1 MADARTSDAARPG
14 GRWTVRRDPDDR
26 VVAGLAAGVAER
38 LGVDPVY
45 VRAGFIVLGFVFG
58 LGVLLYLAGWAATSD
73 QVGGPSEP
81 AAPAGRSQ
89 LLGLGAVFLGCL
101 LLLRSVGVWPG
112 DAVMWPVTAVTFGL
126 TFLWEQREI
135 DSRRAL
141 LSLVEPGG
149 RWRLVIGAGLLLFG
163 LSLLGRSAVPQV
175 GSVMVAVLVTGAG
188 LLLVLGPWL
197 WRLAQDLGVERRERI
212 RQEERAEMAA
222 HLHDSVL
229 QTLALIQRTD
239 DPRRMATLARG
250 QERELRRWLYERSP
264 HDGSAVLS
272 SALQAVAERVET
284 DHDVPV
290 EVVTVGDA
298 PVDDRVQ
305 SLVQAAGEAITNAAR
320 HSGARRVSVYAEVS
334 DGAVEVW
341 VADQGD
347 GFELEAVPADRRG
360 ISESIVGRM
369 RRHGGSAE
377 VVAEPGEGTEVHL
390 VLPREGS

>member
-1 MADARTSDAARPG
+1 
-14 GRWTVRRDPDDR
+14 
-26 VVAGLAAGVAER
+26 
-38 LGVDPVY
+38 
-45 VRAGFIVLGFVFG
+45 
-58 LGVLLYLAGWAATSD
+58 
-73 QVGGPSEP
+73 
-81 AAPAGRSQ
+81 
-89 LLGLGAVFLGCL
+89 
-101 LLLRSVGVWPG
+101 
-112 DAVMWPVTAVTFGL
+112 
-126 TFLWEQREI
+126 
-135 DSRRAL
+135 
-141 LSLVEPGG
+141 
-149 RWRLVIGAGLLLFG
+149 
-163 LSLLGRSAVPQV
+163 
-175 GSVMVAVLVTGAG
+175 
-188 LLLVLGPWL
+188 
-197 WRLAQDLGVERRERI
+197 
-212 RQEERAEMAA
+212 
-222 HLHDSVL
+222 VL